1 MMPALDPAT
10 GETGPKASRAHVIE
24 TSATPEHGR
33 PRRTT
38 VQSDIEDTI
47 QHPGSVRINVQ
58 GAFIVDE
65 EQPETPQSEDY
76 EHDPHDIRLPN
87 HTSVVSHVAV
97 DVSADALLCAGLGCH
112 PRPTSADPFNRDSQ
126 QYADI

>member
-1 MMPALDPAT
+1 MSPALDPAA
-10 GETGPKASRAHVIE
+10 GETGPKASRAHPIE
-24 TSATPEHGR
+24 TSSTPDLGR
-33 PRRTT
+33 PRRATA
-38 VQSDIEDTI
+38 QSDIQDTI

-65 EQPETPQSEDY
+65 EQPDTPQSEDY

-97 DVSADALLCAGLGCH
+97 DVSVPAWSWA
-112 PRPTSADPFNRDSQ
+112 
-126 QYADI
+126 